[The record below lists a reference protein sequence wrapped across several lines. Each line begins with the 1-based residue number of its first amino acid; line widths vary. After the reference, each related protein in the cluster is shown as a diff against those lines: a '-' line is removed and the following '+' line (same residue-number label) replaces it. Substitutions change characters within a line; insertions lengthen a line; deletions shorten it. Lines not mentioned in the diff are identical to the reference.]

1 MIFKKKK
8 KAMAIQQLEQ
18 KDVDELLKGLY
29 LLLDLQYTFVCKQ
42 FADHFRQIYDSF
54 ISTSREGTELA
65 QTWAAELKVSHTNVI
80 EVFLD
85 YLQKRYRGDEMT
97 EKLFTTIR
105 NQLLELKPITE
116 LQLKEESPQVT
127 LDFEALFNEIK
138 SEVKKGN
145 RASFKL
151 NQELQDKIEGLTE
164 LAPKH
169 VDHNQTK
176 ETIEEITIHS
186 KALIDILLKSI
197 DSMDLIYQSA
207 LKSELLE
214 WASEIEKTIQS
225 YLDELSAVG
234 IEEIK
239 VLGEFIDGEIMISIG
254 TVPPET
260 APELEK
266 FQVYSVH
273 QRGFRFKETGKLI
286 REAKVITI
294 Y

>member
-1 MIFKKKK
+1 
-8 KAMAIQQLEQ
+8 MAIQQLEQ